1 MTALL
6 FTLLLV
12 LIFPFLVMGWRAML
26 LALSLQGLL
35 MGWMVVQRGPVE
47 ADAAIPLL
55 DLLIVRGAVVP
66 LMLQRVMRARAT
78 GGRQDV
84 RAPNLLS
91 LMTLAVLVAA
101 AFRFAGV
108 MDPAGGESQVRLG
121 VAAAGVL
128 LGLFL
133 LATQA
138 GVFVQVVAVLYLENA
153 IALFEFD
160 RAAGV
165 LPLPVELGLL
175 LVFLMSAGIYVA
187 YVERLSTFVATLP
200 SDVADEGPTL

>member
-12 LIFPFLVMGWRAML
+12 LIFPLVVMGWRAML

-35 MGWMVVQRGPVE
+35 MGWMVAQRTPLE
-47 ADAAIPLL
+47 PDSAIPLL
-55 DLLIVRGAVVP
+55 DLLIIRGAVVP
-66 LMLQRVMRARAT
+66 LMLQRVMRDRAI

-84 RAPNLLS
+84 RAPNLFS
-91 LMTLAVLVAA
+91 LMVLALVIGA
-101 AFRFAGV
+101 AFRFAAFV
-108 MDPAGGESQVRLG
+108 DPIGGESQVRLA
-121 VAAAGVL
+121 VATCGLL

-133 LATQA
+133 LATQG
-138 GVFVQVVAVLYLENA
+138 GVFAQVVGVLYIENA

-175 LVFLMSAGIYVA
+175 AVFMMSASVYVA
-187 YVERLSTFVATLP
+187 YVERLSTFVATIPIDLP
-200 SDVADEGPTL
+200 DEGPTV

>member
-12 LIFPFLVMGWRAML
+12 LIFPLVVMGWRSML

-47 ADAAIPLL
+47 LHSAIPLL
-55 DLLIVRGAVVP
+55 DLLIIRGAVVP
-66 LMLQRVMRARAT
+66 LMLQRVMRDRAT

-84 RAPNLLS
+84 RAPNLFS
-91 LMTLAVLVAA
+91 LMVLALVIAT
-101 AFRFAGV
+101 AFRFAAV
-108 MDPAGGESQVRLG
+108 VDPAGGESQVRLA
-121 VAAAGVL
+121 VATCGLL

-133 LATQA
+133 LATQG
-138 GVFVQVVAVLYLENA
+138 GVFAQVVGVLYMENA

-175 LVFLMSAGIYVA
+175 AVFMISASVYVA

-200 SDVADEGPTL
+200 VDLPDEGPTV

>member
-12 LIFPFLVMGWRAML
+12 LLFPLVVMGWRAML

-35 MGWMVVQRGPVE
+35 MAWMVVQRGPVGL
-47 ADAAIPLL
+47 DAALPLL
-55 DLLIVRGAVVP
+55 DLMIVRGAVVP
-66 LMLQRVMRARAT
+66 LMLQRVMRARAL
-78 GGRQDV
+78 GGREDV
-84 RAPNLLS
+84 QAPNLFS
-91 LMTLAVLVAA
+91 LLVLAVLIAA
-101 AFRFAGV
+101 AFRFASAI
-108 MDPAGGESQVRLG
+108 DPAGGESQVRLA
-121 VAAAGVL
+121 VASAGVL

-138 GVFVQVVAVLYLENA
+138 GVFVQVVGVLYMENA

-160 RAAGV
+160 RAAGT
-165 LPLPVELGLL
+165 LPLPIELGLL
-175 LVFLMSAGIYVA
+175 LVFMMSARIYVA

-200 SDVADEGPTL
+200 IDVRDEGPTV